1 LADGFDCA
9 YIAEVAVHP
18 HHQGRGLGTAVIGQ
32 LVALPRGHKFL
43 RINKATAIWRNP
55 ARAVESGLLSARL

>member
-1 LADGFDCA
+1 M
-9 YIAEVAVHP
+9 AEVAVHP